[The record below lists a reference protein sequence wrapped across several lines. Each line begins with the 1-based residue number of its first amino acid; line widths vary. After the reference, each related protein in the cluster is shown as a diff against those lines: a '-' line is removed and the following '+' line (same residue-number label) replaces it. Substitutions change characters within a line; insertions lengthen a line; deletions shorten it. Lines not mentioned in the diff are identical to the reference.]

1 MIKNILFQWMKMGIN
16 WLRVTSMNVMENG
29 TGQNTAITLPPIIP
43 TSSGLHLIESYLMQT
58 VENSNFYVHFLMKIS
73 FSYYK
78 VGHVRFRNKNFLNLY
93 GACLLINLLK
103 TNDENYN

>member
-73 FSYYK
+73 FNK
-78 VGHVRFRNKNFLNLY
+78 VTIKSDTWDLEVKIFWICMALVF
-93 GACLLINLLK
+93 
-103 TNDENYN
+103 